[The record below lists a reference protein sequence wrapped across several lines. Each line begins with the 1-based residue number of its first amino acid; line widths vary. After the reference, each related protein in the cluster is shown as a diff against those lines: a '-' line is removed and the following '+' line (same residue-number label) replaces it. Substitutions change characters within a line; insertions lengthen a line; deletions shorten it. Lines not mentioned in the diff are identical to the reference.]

1 MNTYNTLTVEQYQI
15 LADLLDKR
23 KTIGLTDE
31 EQARLDDLRAKER
44 SQFSDAKIETMREVA
59 RQTAKL
65 IDECGLSLAQLA
77 FHREILDRR
86 AKNDISITPEEMR
99 EFEDVCRRIERCL
112 RDGGNPPGG
121 GSDPDDSGPSITDA
135 LGALPVEDE
144 DDQVEPTTALP
155 VEEPAQIPVP
165 GKTED
170 DEKKK
175 RKPRPRVPGKKGGV
189 DFP

>member
-1 MNTYNTLTVEQYQI
+1 NTLTVEQYQI

-77 FHREILDRR
+77 FH
-86 AKNDISITPEEMR
+86 
-99 EFEDVCRRIERCL
+99 
-112 RDGGNPPGG
+112 
-121 GSDPDDSGPSITDA
+121 
-135 LGALPVEDE
+135 
-144 DDQVEPTTALP
+144 
-155 VEEPAQIPVP
+155 
-165 GKTED
+165 
-170 DEKKK
+170 
-175 RKPRPRVPGKKGGV
+175 
-189 DFP
+189 